1 MGKTLIAYQT
11 LYGSTRE
18 AAKEMAVVLEL
29 EYKQEVDLFGLIENG
44 EQPDTKDYDNII
56 IGSCIFHG
64 KWGNAA
70 EEFLSS
76 DFENKKVA
84 VYICAGYAGETELYQ
99 QAYNLFLKE
108 TVDKKLKVKPV
119 SLEAF
124 GGKVPKFQL
133 PEIWTLRA
141 QNKLPKFRS
150 DNRDLDKVRK
160 WAREVGKKFNR
171 APK

>member
-1 MGKTLIAYQT
+1 MEKTLIAYQT
-11 LYGSTRE
+11 LYGSTKE

-29 EYKQEVDLFGLIENG
+29 EFNQEVDLFSLEEKG
-44 EQPDTKDYDNII
+44 EKPDLKDYNNVI

-64 KWGNAA
+64 KWGHAA

-76 DFENKKVA
+76 NFDDKKVA

-99 QAYNLFLKE
+99 QAYNLFLKD
-108 TVDKKLKVKPV
+108 TVDSKLNVKPV

-124 GGKVPKFQL
+124 GGRVPKFKL

-141 QNKLPKFRS
+141 QKKMPKFRS

-160 WAREVGKKFNR
+160 WARVVGKEFN
-171 APK
+171 KTK